1 MPNQLKTLLAID
13 EVYSTHP
20 LNRMETAAAKTETK
34 AFTPPFHDS
43 LAQLEHDVKAFT
55 GCPLKKTAINTVF
68 SDGNPNADIMLIGE
82 APGADEDR
90 QGKPFVGMSGQLLTK
105 AFQAAGFQRE
115 TDLYITNTVFWR
127 PPGNRQPT
135 AEELKVCLPF
145 TERHIALVNPKLIIL
160 VGGTAVKA
168 LLNKAEGVTKLR
180 GQWFDYTSAH
190 LKTSIKMTA
199 IYHPAYLLRSPGK
212 KKDMWQ
218 DLLRIKK
225 FLKKKGP

>member
-1 MPNQLKTLLAID
+1 MSDQLKTLLD
-13 EVYSTHP
+13 MNEMYSPYP
-20 LNRMETAAAKTETK
+20 LNRIDTATPQIETK
-34 AFTPPFHDS
+34 AHSAPSQDS

-105 AFQAAGFQRE
+105 AFQAAGFQRDR
-115 TDLYITNTVFWR
+115 DLYITNTVFWR
-127 PPGNRQPT
+127 PPGNRRPT

-145 TERHIALVNPKLIIL
+145 TERHIALVQPKLIIL

-180 GQWFDYTSAH
+180 GQWFDYASPH

-225 FLKKKGP
+225 FIKKGA